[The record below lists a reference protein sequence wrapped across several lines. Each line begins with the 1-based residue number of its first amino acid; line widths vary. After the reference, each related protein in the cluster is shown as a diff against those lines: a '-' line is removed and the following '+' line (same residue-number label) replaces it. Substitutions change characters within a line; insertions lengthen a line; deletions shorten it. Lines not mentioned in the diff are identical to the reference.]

1 MEALKEKSLEK
12 EIAHLK
18 AALALAVGSLESMKW
33 LVNSKEDSEEKMD
46 HINSILER
54 VLTDIEKLID

>member
-1 MEALKEKSLEK
+1 MESKERKLEN

-33 LVNSKEDSEEKMD
+33 LINSNDDSQEKME
-46 HINSILER
+46 HVNSILER
-54 VLTDIEKLID
+54 VLQDVEKLVD

>member
-1 MEALKEKSLEK
+1 MEALKERNTEK

-33 LVNSKEDSEEKMD
+33 LVNSKDDSEEKME
-46 HINSILER
+46 HINSIIER
-54 VLTDIEKLID
+54 VLTDIEKLVD

>member
-1 MEALKEKSLEK
+1 MEVIKEKSLEK

-33 LVNSKEDSEEKMD
+33 LVNSKEDSEEKIE

-54 VLTDIEKLID
+54 VLTDIENLVD

>member
-1 MEALKEKSLEK
+1 MEVIKEKSLEK

-18 AALALAVGSLESMKW
+18 AALSLAVGSLESMKW
-33 LVNSKEDSEEKMD
+33 LVNSKEDSEEKIE

-54 VLTDIEKLID
+54 VLTDIEKLVD

>member
-1 MEALKEKSLEK
+1 MEALKEKNLEK

-33 LVNSKEDSEEKMD
+33 LINSKEDSEEKMD

-54 VLTDIEKLID
+54 VLTDIEKLVD

>member
-1 MEALKEKSLEK
+1 MGVIKEKSLEK

-33 LVNSKEDSEEKMD
+33 LVNSKEDSEEKIE

-54 VLTDIEKLID
+54 VLTDIEKLVD